1 MRGRVRSLAFPGR
14 LRGLSAPTFQY
25 SNLFPANRFPR
36 IYAPPLAFTAR
47 QVYCLTRRLFQ
58 FRELTAASAATVWE
72 GRRFFIRPEM
82 GTAGSAK
89 VSMNPNFSVR
99 YAWAMFPPNP
109 NLYNAEGFPMAPFR
123 TDR

>member
-1 MRGRVRSLAFPGR
+1 M
-14 LRGLSAPTFQY
+14 
-25 SNLFPANRFPR
+25 
-36 IYAPPLAFTAR
+36 PPLDFTAR
-47 QVYCLTRRLFQ
+47 QVYCLARRLFQ